1 VRDYLHRFSKQCNS
15 LPDVVD
21 ADVVSAFLSGT
32 TCKSLV
38 HKLGCP
44 KPRTTRELLD
54 IAMNHASG
62 DEAVGTVF
70 TDGGA
75 KGKAKWEDQGEAPPQ
90 GKMTDV
96 ASTYQR
102 KG

>member
-1 VRDYLHRFSKQCNS
+1 
-15 LPDVVD
+15 
-21 ADVVSAFLSGT
+21 
-32 TCKSLV
+32 
-38 HKLGCP
+38 
-44 KPRTTRELLD
+44 
-54 IAMNHASG
+54 MNHASG